1 MGIDITDR
9 KRSEE
14 EVRHYQAHL
23 EEEVRARTE
32 ELRQSEAVLKQSNQ
46 DLEQF
51 AYVASHDLQEPLR
64 QIAGFVQLLKRDY
77 GAMFEGSATEYFGF
91 IRDAV
96 LRMQQLIQDL
106 LEYSRVGRHGAPS
119 SGVDLEQALNRALK
133 NLAAR
138 IDETG
143 AKITV
148 NGLPSVTGNPTLLTQ
163 VFQNLIGNSLKFKSE
178 RAVEIEIGARGD
190 GDNWLLWVKDNGI
203 GFEQE
208 YAEKVFHV
216 FQRLHRRD
224 KYAGTG
230 IGLAICRRVIEQHG
244 GKIWAESS
252 PGAGTTFYFTL
263 PV

>member
-1 MGIDITDR
+1 MD
-9 KRSEE
+9 
-14 EVRHYQAHL
+14 
-23 EEEVRARTE
+23 
-32 ELRQSEAVLKQSNQ
+32 
-46 DLEQF
+46 
-51 AYVASHDLQEPLR
+51 
-64 QIAGFVQLLKRDY
+64 AG
-77 GAMFEGSATEYFGF
+77 AT
-91 IRDAV
+91 
-96 LRMQQLIQDL
+96 
-106 LEYSRVGRHGAPS
+106 RHGAPS
-119 SGVDLEQALNRALK
+119 SGVDLEQVLNRALK

-244 GKIWAESS
+244 GKIWAEYS